1 MRTCRPG
8 ALLRSG
14 AGALLCGVIVIGV
27 TSSGSAAASQGDAS
41 PADSTNCSSTTPV
54 SAGQVPVSGS
64 IADPSAPPQCFTF
77 DDVSGDTVFVN
88 AVATSTNPTPG
99 VEVVDPN
106 GTPLSAEQDSGVI
119 YPTDASGTYTIEV
132 TDTSAGPFNLDFQRM
147 DDPVGCTSV
156 AFGEPSFTTSIA
168 SPGEALCFQI
178 SVTSTEWISIRV
190 RKPAPIELAVF
201 GADGSLGG
209 YINPQ
214 NPTAPLGAGFLD
226 GSDFGTQPLL
236 AFVGGQSP
244 AHHRTAAD
252 HHRRYRSPPAGG
264 TTGNR
269 RARLRIWFHTG
280 RAVQGDLRDRNPE
293 SRPRAGLPGDRSTER
308 SASLLGFHPDRGRC
322 RGTRAPRHHDD
333 GTNLEALRGRV
344 FQPVVTTTI
353 CRATW
358 CRARA

>member
-8 ALLRSG
+8 ALLRSRT
-14 AGALLCGVIVIGV
+14 GALLCGVIVIGV
-27 TSSGSAAASQGDAS
+27 TYSGSAAASQGHPS

-54 SAGQVPVSGS
+54 SGGQAPVSGS

-156 AFGEPSFTTSIA
+156 AFGEPSFTTSIT

-214 NPTAPLGAGFLD
+214 NPAAPFGAGFLD

-244 AHHRTAAD
+244 L
-252 HHRRYRSPPAGG
+252 
-264 TTGNR
+264 TTG
-269 RARLRIWFHTG
+269 
-280 RAVQGDLRDRNPE
+280 P
-293 SRPRAGLPGDRSTER
+293 
-308 SASLLGFHPDRGRC
+308 LL
-322 RGTRAPRHHDD
+322 
-333 GTNLEALRGRV
+333 
-344 FQPVVTTTI
+344 TTI
-353 CRATW
+353 GDIGVHPLAGPPGTGVHAFGSGFTPGERFKVTYATGIPNPAHALV
-358 CRARA
+358 CQGIVPRSGQPRCSGPIPTGVDAGEPGPHVITMTGQTSKHSGEESFDLS